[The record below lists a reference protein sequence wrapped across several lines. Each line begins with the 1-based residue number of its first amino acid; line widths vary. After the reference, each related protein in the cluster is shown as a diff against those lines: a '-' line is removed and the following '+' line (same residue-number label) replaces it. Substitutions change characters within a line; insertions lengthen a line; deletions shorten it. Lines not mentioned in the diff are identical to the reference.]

1 MTKDELEDQK
11 LENEAMKTAKEKAK
25 KESKKQIQKIIWHA
39 VKAAVIP
46 FIILFAKIMAV
57 VLLVCVVVSLFQS
70 ILNFDD
76 NDNSS
81 TTTDQEYTSSASEQ
95 TGGIDVTAEDWQLTR
110 NQIEEFIRNYETGN
124 EELRTELL
132 ENRIEQI
139 YNWQEETGYSAGL
152 IIAIA
157 LEENKTNFDDFLE
170 EMNEKGNIWK
180 EAGYKT
186 VKEIAQDYIGDET
199 AEEWANTI
207 IEPGMQETGEAL
219 GIIVYGEK
227 NIPGDGKSRG
237 YYNVYVSKTGKMYRN
252 YKQIIGEYS
261 KHVWSPTYNG
271 IPGTIYNNGC
281 SLTSIAVVVSGYQN
295 REISPLDVV
304 NRISNDTGYVAI
316 FYPMVAFSSYGIEAV
331 RPQYNSKSSVINHV
345 QTGRP
350 VIIHVLKEEGS
361 TFTEGEH
368 WMAILDYNETTDE
381 LYVSNPSATRPT
393 KTGWI
398 DADMVLTGCTEY
410 FAIMN

>member
-25 KESKKQIQKIIWHA
+25 RESKKQIQKIIWHA

-46 FIILFAKIMAV
+46 FMILFAKIMAV

-70 ILNFDD
+70 VLNFNNDD
-76 NDNSS
+76 SS
-81 TTTDQEYTSSASEQ
+81 TTTDQEYTSSSSEQ
-95 TGGIDVTAEDWQLTR
+95 TGEIDITDEDWQLTR
-110 NQIEEFIRNYETGN
+110 SQIEQFIENYETGN

-207 IEPGMQETGEAL
+207 IEPGMQEAGEAL

-227 NIPGDGKSRG
+227 NISGDG
-237 YYNVYVSKTGKMYRN
+237 YDNVYVSKTGKMYRN
-252 YKQIIGEYS
+252 YKQIKGTYAQ
-261 KHVWSPTYNG
+261 HVWSPTYNG
-271 IPGTIYNNGC
+271 SPGTIYNNGC
-281 SLTSIAVVVSGYQN
+281 ALTSIAVVISGYQN
-295 REISPLDVV
+295 RNVSPLDVV
-304 NRISNDTGYVAI
+304 NRISNNTGYVAS
-316 FYPMVAFSSYGIEAV
+316 FNPMVAFSSYGIEAT
-331 RPQYNSKSSVINHV
+331 RPQYNSKSRVINHV
-345 QTGRP
+345 QTGKP
-350 VIIHVLKEEGS
+350 VIIHVLKEEES
-361 TFTEGEH
+361 TFTDGEH

-398 DADMVLTGCTEY
+398 DADMVLRGCTEY

>member
-25 KESKKQIQKIIWHA
+25 RESKKQIQKIIWHA

-46 FIILFAKIMAV
+46 FMILFAKIMAV

-70 ILNFDD
+70 VLNFNNDD
-76 NDNSS
+76 SS
-81 TTTDQEYTSSASEQ
+81 TTTDQEYTSSSSEQ
-95 TGGIDVTAEDWQLTR
+95 TGEIDITDEDWQLTR
-110 NQIEEFIRNYETGN
+110 SQIEQFIENYETGN

-207 IEPGMQETGEAL
+207 IEPGMQEVGEAL

-227 NIPGDGKSRG
+227 NISGDG
-237 YYNVYVSKTGKMYRN
+237 YDNVYVSKTGKMYRN
-252 YKQIIGEYS
+252 YKQIKGTYAQ
-261 KHVWSPTYNG
+261 HVWSPTYNG
-271 IPGTIYNNGC
+271 SPGTIYNNGC
-281 SLTSIAVVVSGYQN
+281 ALTSIAVVISGYQN
-295 REISPLDVV
+295 RNVSPLDVV
-304 NRISNDTGYVAI
+304 NRISNNTGYVAS
-316 FYPMVAFSSYGIEAV
+316 FNPMVAFSSYGIEAT
-331 RPQYNSKSSVINHV
+331 RPQYNSKSRVINHV
-345 QTGRP
+345 QTGKP
-350 VIIHVLKEEGS
+350 VIIHVLKEEES
-361 TFTEGEH
+361 TFTDGEH

-398 DADMVLTGCTEY
+398 DADMVLRGCTEY
-410 FAIMN
+410 FTIMN

>member
-46 FIILFAKIMAV
+46 FIILFAKIMAA
-57 VLLVCVVVSLFQS
+57 VLLVCVVVTLFQS

-95 TGGIDVTAEDWQLTR
+95 TGGIEVTAEDWQLTR

-124 EELRTELL
+124 EELRRELL

-139 YNWQEETGYSAGL
+139 YNWQEDTGYSAGL

-207 IEPGMQETGEAL
+207 IEPGMQEAGEAL

-227 NIPGDGKSRG
+227 NISGDG
-237 YYNVYVSKTGKMYRN
+237 YDNVYVSKTGKMYRN
-252 YKQIIGEYS
+252 YKQIKGTYAQ
-261 KHVWSPTYNG
+261 HVWSPTYNG
-271 IPGTIYNNGC
+271 SPGTIYNNGC
-281 SLTSIAVVVSGYQN
+281 ALTSIAVVISGYQN
-295 REISPLDVV
+295 RNVSPLDVV
-304 NRISNDTGYVAI
+304 NRISNNTGYVAS
-316 FYPMVAFSSYGIEAV
+316 FNPMVAFSSYGIEAT
-331 RPQYNSKSSVINHV
+331 RPQYNSKSRVINHV
-345 QTGRP
+345 QTGKP
-350 VIIHVLKEEGS
+350 VIIHVLKEEES
-361 TFTEGEH
+361 TFTDGEH

-398 DADMVLTGCTEY
+398 DADMVLRGCTEY

>member
-25 KESKKQIQKIIWHA
+25 RESKKQIQKIIWHA

-46 FIILFAKIMAV
+46 FMILFAKIMAV

-70 ILNFDD
+70 VLNFNNDD
-76 NDNSS
+76 SS
-81 TTTDQEYTSSASEQ
+81 TTTDQEYTSSSSEQ
-95 TGGIDVTAEDWQLTR
+95 TGEIDITDEDWQLTR
-110 NQIEEFIRNYETGN
+110 SQIEQFIENYETGN

-207 IEPGMQETGEAL
+207 IEPGMQEAGEAL

-227 NIPGDGKSRG
+227 NISGDG
-237 YYNVYVSKTGKMYRN
+237 YDNVYVSKTGKMYRN
-252 YKQIIGEYS
+252 YKQIKGTYAQ
-261 KHVWSPTYNG
+261 HVWSPTYNG
-271 IPGTIYNNGC
+271 SPGTIYNNGC
-281 SLTSIAVVVSGYQN
+281 ALTSIAVVISGYQHRN
-295 REISPLDVV
+295 VSPLDIV
-304 NRISNDTGYVAI
+304 NRISNNTGYVAS
-316 FYPMVAFSSYGIEAV
+316 FNPMVAFSSYGIEAT
-331 RPQYNSKSSVINHV
+331 RPQYNSKSRVINHV
-345 QTGRP
+345 QTGKP
-350 VIIHVLKEEGS
+350 VIIHVLKEEES
-361 TFTEGEH
+361 TFTDGEH

-398 DADMVLTGCTEY
+398 DADMVLRGCTEY

>member
-25 KESKKQIQKIIWHA
+25 RESKKQIQKIIWHA

-46 FIILFAKIMAV
+46 FMILFAKIMAV

-70 ILNFDD
+70 VLNFNNDD
-76 NDNSS
+76 SS
-81 TTTDQEYTSSASEQ
+81 TTTDQEYTSSSSEQ
-95 TGGIDVTAEDWQLTR
+95 TGEIDITDEDWQLTR
-110 NQIEEFIRNYETGN
+110 SQIEQFIENYETGN

-199 AEEWANTI
+199 AEEWANTK
-207 IEPGMQETGEAL
+207 IEPGMQEAGEAL

-227 NIPGDGKSRG
+227 NISGDG
-237 YYNVYVSKTGKMYRN
+237 YDNVYVSKTGKMYRN
-252 YKQIIGEYS
+252 YKQIKGTYAQ
-261 KHVWSPTYNG
+261 HVWSPTYNG
-271 IPGTIYNNGC
+271 SPGTIYNNGC
-281 SLTSIAVVVSGYQN
+281 ALTSIAVVISGYQN
-295 REISPLDVV
+295 RNVSPLDVV
-304 NRISNDTGYVAI
+304 NRISNNTGYVAS
-316 FYPMVAFSSYGIEAV
+316 FNPMVAFSSYGIEAT
-331 RPQYNSKSSVINHV
+331 RPQYNSKSRVINHV
-345 QTGRP
+345 QTGKP
-350 VIIHVLKEEGS
+350 VIIHVLKEEES
-361 TFTEGEH
+361 TFTDGEH

-398 DADMVLTGCTEY
+398 DADMVLRGCTEY

>member
-25 KESKKQIQKIIWHA
+25 RESKKQIQKIIWHA

-46 FIILFAKIMAV
+46 FMILFAKIMAV

-70 ILNFDD
+70 VLNFNNDD
-76 NDNSS
+76 SS
-81 TTTDQEYTSSASEQ
+81 TTTDQEYTSSSSEQ
-95 TGGIDVTAEDWQLTR
+95 TGEIDITDEDWQLTR
-110 NQIEEFIRNYETGN
+110 SQIEQFIENYETGN

-180 EAGYKT
+180 EAGYTT

-199 AEEWANTI
+199 AGEWANTI
-207 IEPGMQETGEAL
+207 IEPGMQEAGEKL

-227 NIPGDGKSRG
+227 AISGDG
-237 YYNVYVSKTGKMYRN
+237 YDNVYVSKTGKMYRN
-252 YKQIIGEYS
+252 YKQIKGTYAQ
-261 KHVWSPTYNG
+261 HVWSPTYNG
-271 IPGTIYNNGC
+271 SPGTIYNNGC
-281 SLTSIAVVVSGYQN
+281 ALTSIAVVISGYQN
-295 REISPLDVV
+295 RNVSPLDVV
-304 NRISNDTGYVAI
+304 NRISNNTGYVAR
-316 FYPMVAFSSYGIEAV
+316 FKPMVAFSSYGIEAT
-331 RPQYNSKSSVINHV
+331 RPQYNSKSRVINHV
-345 QTGRP
+345 QTGKP
-350 VIIHVLKEEGS
+350 VIIHVLKEEES
-361 TFTEGEH
+361 TFTDGEH

-398 DADMVLTGCTEY
+398 DADMVLRGCTEY

>member
-1 MTKDELEDQK
+1 MTKDELENQK

-25 KESKKQIQKIIWHA
+25 RESKKQIQKIIWHA

-46 FIILFAKIMAV
+46 FMILFAKIMAV

-70 ILNFDD
+70 VLNFNNDD
-76 NDNSS
+76 SS
-81 TTTDQEYTSSASEQ
+81 TTTDQEYTSSSSEQ
-95 TGGIDVTAEDWQLTR
+95 TGEIDITDEDWQLTR
-110 NQIEEFIRNYETGN
+110 SQIEQFIENYETGN

-207 IEPGMQETGEAL
+207 IEPGMQEAGEAL

-227 NIPGDGKSRG
+227 NISGDG
-237 YYNVYVSKTGKMYRN
+237 YDNVYVSKTGKMYRN
-252 YKQIIGEYS
+252 YKQIKGTYAQ
-261 KHVWSPTYNG
+261 HVWSPTYNG
-271 IPGTIYNNGC
+271 SPGTIYNNGC
-281 SLTSIAVVVSGYQN
+281 ALTSIAVVISGYQN
-295 REISPLDVV
+295 RNVSPLDVV
-304 NRISNDTGYVAI
+304 NRISNNTGYVAS
-316 FYPMVAFSSYGIEAV
+316 FNPMVAFSSYGIEAT
-331 RPQYNSKSSVINHV
+331 RPQYNSKSRVINHV
-345 QTGRP
+345 QTGKP
-350 VIIHVLKEEGS
+350 VIIHVLKEEES
-361 TFTEGEH
+361 TFTDGEH

-398 DADMVLTGCTEY
+398 DADMVLRGCTEY

>member
-25 KESKKQIQKIIWHA
+25 RESKKQIQKIIWHA

-46 FIILFAKIMAV
+46 FMILFAKIMAV

-70 ILNFDD
+70 VLNFNNDD
-76 NDNSS
+76 SS
-81 TTTDQEYTSSASEQ
+81 TTTDQEYTSSSSEQ
-95 TGGIDVTAEDWQLTR
+95 TGEIDITDEDWQLTR
-110 NQIEEFIRNYETGN
+110 SQIEQFIENYETGN

-199 AEEWANTI
+199 AEEWANTK

-227 NIPGDGKSRG
+227 NISGDG
-237 YYNVYVSKTGKMYRN
+237 YDNVYVSKTGKMYRN
-252 YKQIIGEYS
+252 YKQIKGTYAQ
-261 KHVWSPTYNG
+261 HVWSPTYNG
-271 IPGTIYNNGC
+271 SPGTIYNNGC
-281 SLTSIAVVVSGYQN
+281 ALTSIAVVISGYQN
-295 REISPLDVV
+295 RNVSPLDVV
-304 NRISNDTGYVAI
+304 NRISNNTGYVAS
-316 FYPMVAFSSYGIEAV
+316 FNPMVAFSSYGIEAT
-331 RPQYNSKSSVINHV
+331 RPQYNSKSRVINHV
-345 QTGRP
+345 QTGKP
-350 VIIHVLKEEGS
+350 VIIHVLKEEES
-361 TFTEGEH
+361 TFTDGEH

-398 DADMVLTGCTEY
+398 DADMVLRGCTEY

>member
-1 MTKDELEDQK
+1 MYGISEEDEDLEKKKQTQ
-11 LENEAMKTAKEKAK
+11 LGYENGKRAAK
-25 KESKKQIQKIIWHA
+25 KQQKKNERKQTIKAIWQKIPIKIKLIIIA
-39 VKAAVIP
+39 TTAISIG
-46 FIILFAKIMAV
+46 FILLCASAWYILE
-57 VLLVCVVVSLFQS
+57 SET
-70 ILNFDD
+70 N
-76 NDNSS
+76 
-81 TTTDQEYTSSASEQ
+81 TTNTDQEYTSSASEQ
-95 TGGIDVTAEDWQLTR
+95 TGEIDVTAEDWQLTR

-199 AEEWANTI
+199 AEEWANTK

-227 NIPGDGKSRG
+227 NISGDG
-237 YYNVYVSKTGKMYRN
+237 YDNVYVSKTGKMYRN
-252 YKQIIGEYS
+252 YKQIKGTYAQ
-261 KHVWSPTYNG
+261 HVWSPTYNG
-271 IPGTIYNNGC
+271 SPGTIYNNGC
-281 SLTSIAVVVSGYQN
+281 ALTSIAVVISGYQN
-295 REISPLDVV
+295 RNVSPLDVV
-304 NRISNDTGYVAI
+304 NRISNNTGYVAS
-316 FYPMVAFSSYGIEAV
+316 FNPMVAFSSYGIEAT
-331 RPQYNSKSSVINHV
+331 RPQYNSKSRVINHV
-345 QTGRP
+345 QTGKP
-350 VIIHVLKEEGS
+350 VIIHVLKEEES
-361 TFTEGEH
+361 TFTDGEH

-398 DADMVLTGCTEY
+398 DADMVLRGCTEY

>member
-1 MTKDELEDQK
+1 MTKEELEDQK

-46 FIILFAKIMAV
+46 FIILFAKIMAA
-57 VLLVCVVVSLFQS
+57 VLLVCVVVTLFQS

-76 NDNSS
+76 SDNSS

-95 TGGIDVTAEDWQLTR
+95 TGEIDITDEDWQLTR
-110 NQIEEFIRNYETGN
+110 SQIEQFIENYETGN

-207 IEPGMQETGEAL
+207 IEPGMQEAGEAL

-227 NIPGDGKSRG
+227 NISGDG
-237 YYNVYVSKTGKMYRN
+237 YDNVYVSKTGKMYRN
-252 YKQIIGEYS
+252 YKQIKGTYAQ
-261 KHVWSPTYNG
+261 HVWSPTYNG
-271 IPGTIYNNGC
+271 SPGTIYNNGC
-281 SLTSIAVVVSGYQN
+281 ALTSIAVVISGYQN
-295 REISPLDVV
+295 RNVSPLDVV
-304 NRISNDTGYVAI
+304 NRISNNTGYVAS
-316 FYPMVAFSSYGIEAV
+316 FNPMVAFSSYGIEAT
-331 RPQYNSKSSVINHV
+331 RPQYNSKSRVINHV
-345 QTGRP
+345 QTGKP
-350 VIIHVLKEEGS
+350 VIIHVLKEEES
-361 TFTEGEH
+361 TFTDGEH

-398 DADMVLTGCTEY
+398 DADMVLRGCTEY

>member
-25 KESKKQIQKIIWHA
+25 RESKKQIQKIIWHA

-46 FIILFAKIMAV
+46 FMILFAKIMAV

-70 ILNFDD
+70 VLNFNNDD
-76 NDNSS
+76 SS
-81 TTTDQEYTSSASEQ
+81 TTTDQEYTSSSSEQ
-95 TGGIDVTAEDWQLTR
+95 TGEIDITDEDWQLTR
-110 NQIEEFIRNYETGN
+110 SQIEQFIENYETGN

-180 EAGYKT
+180 EAGYTT

-199 AEEWANTI
+199 AGEWANTI
-207 IEPGMQETGEAL
+207 IEPGMQEAGEKL

-227 NIPGDGKSRG
+227 AISGDG
-237 YYNVYVSKTGKMYRN
+237 YDNVYVSKTGKMYRN
-252 YKQIIGEYS
+252 YKQIKGTYAQ
-261 KHVWSPTYNG
+261 HVWSPTYNG
-271 IPGTIYNNGC
+271 SPGTIYNNGC
-281 SLTSIAVVVSGYQN
+281 ALTSIAVVISGYQN
-295 REISPLDVV
+295 RNVSPLDVV
-304 NRISNDTGYVAI
+304 NRISNNTGYVAS
-316 FYPMVAFSSYGIEAV
+316 FNPMVAFSSYGIEAT
-331 RPQYNSKSSVINHV
+331 RPQYNSKSRVINHV
-345 QTGRP
+345 QTGKP
-350 VIIHVLKEEGS
+350 VIIHVLKEEES
-361 TFTEGEH
+361 TFTDGEH

-398 DADMVLTGCTEY
+398 DADMVLRGCTEY

>member
-1 MTKDELEDQK
+1 MTKEELEDQK

-46 FIILFAKIMAV
+46 FIILFAKIMAA
-57 VLLVCVVVSLFQS
+57 VLLVCVVVTLFQS

-76 NDNSS
+76 SDNSS

-95 TGGIDVTAEDWQLTR
+95 TGEIDVTAENWQLTR
-110 NQIEEFIRNYETGN
+110 SQIEQFIRSYETGN

-207 IEPGMQETGEAL
+207 IEPGMQEAGEAL

-227 NIPGDGKSRG
+227 NISGDG
-237 YYNVYVSKTGKMYRN
+237 YDNVYVSKTGKMYRN
-252 YKQIIGEYS
+252 YKQIKGTYAQ
-261 KHVWSPTYNG
+261 HVWSPTYNG
-271 IPGTIYNNGC
+271 SPGTIYNNGC
-281 SLTSIAVVVSGYQN
+281 ALTSIAVVISGYQN
-295 REISPLDVV
+295 RNVSPLDVV
-304 NRISNDTGYVAI
+304 NRISNNTGYVAS
-316 FYPMVAFSSYGIEAV
+316 FNPMVAFSSYGIEAT
-331 RPQYNSKSSVINHV
+331 RPQYNSKSRVINHV
-345 QTGRP
+345 QTGKP
-350 VIIHVLKEEGS
+350 VIIHVLKEEES

-398 DADMVLTGCTEY
+398 DADMVLRGCTEY

>member
-25 KESKKQIQKIIWHA
+25 RESKKQIQKIIWHA

-46 FIILFAKIMAV
+46 FMILFAKIMAV

-70 ILNFDD
+70 VLNFNNDD
-76 NDNSS
+76 SS
-81 TTTDQEYTSSASEQ
+81 TTTDQEYTSSSSEQ
-95 TGGIDVTAEDWQLTR
+95 TGEIDITDEDWQLTR
-110 NQIEEFIRNYETGN
+110 SQIEQFIENYETGN

-207 IEPGMQETGEAL
+207 IEPGMQEAGEAL

-227 NIPGDGKSRG
+227 SISGDG
-237 YYNVYVSKTGKMYRN
+237 YDNVYVSKTGKMYRN
-252 YKQIIGEYS
+252 YKQIKGTYAQ
-261 KHVWSPTYNG
+261 HVWSPTYNG
-271 IPGTIYNNGC
+271 SPGTIYNNGC
-281 SLTSIAVVVSGYQN
+281 ALTSIAVVISGYQN
-295 REISPLDVV
+295 RNVSPLDVV
-304 NRISNDTGYVAI
+304 NRISNNTGYVAS
-316 FYPMVAFSSYGIEAV
+316 FNPMVAFSSYGIEAT
-331 RPQYNSKSSVINHV
+331 RPQYNSKSRVINHV
-345 QTGRP
+345 QTGKP
-350 VIIHVLKEEGS
+350 VIIHVLKEEES
-361 TFTEGEH
+361 TFTDGEH
-368 WMAILDYNETTDE
+368 WMAILDYNETTDK

-398 DADMVLTGCTEY
+398 DADMVLRGCTEY

>member
-1 MTKDELEDQK
+1 MTKEELEDQK

-25 KESKKQIQKIIWHA
+25 REGKKQIQKIIWHA

-46 FIILFAKIMAV
+46 FIILFAKIMAA
-57 VLLVCVVVSLFQS
+57 VLLVCVVVTLFQS
-70 ILNFDD
+70 VLNFDD

-81 TTTDQEYTSSASEQ
+81 TTIDQEYTSSASEQ
-95 TGGIDVTAEDWQLTR
+95 TGGIEVTAEDWQLTR

-207 IEPGMQETGEAL
+207 IEPGMQEAGEAL

-227 NIPGDGKSRG
+227 NISGDG
-237 YYNVYVSKTGKMYRN
+237 YDNVYVSKTGKMYRN
-252 YKQIIGEYS
+252 YKQIKGTYAQ
-261 KHVWSPTYNG
+261 HVWSPTYNG
-271 IPGTIYNNGC
+271 SPGTIYNNGC
-281 SLTSIAVVVSGYQN
+281 ALTSIAVVISGYQN
-295 REISPLDVV
+295 RNVSPLDVV
-304 NRISNDTGYVAI
+304 NRISNNTGYVAS
-316 FYPMVAFSSYGIEAV
+316 FNPMVAFSSYGIEVA

-345 QTGRP
+345 ETGRP

-361 TFTEGEH
+361 TFTDGEH

-398 DADMVLTGCTEY
+398 DADMVLRGCTEY

>member
-25 KESKKQIQKIIWHA
+25 RESKKQIQKIIWHA

-46 FIILFAKIMAV
+46 FMILFAKIMAV

-70 ILNFDD
+70 VLNFNNDD
-76 NDNSS
+76 SS
-81 TTTDQEYTSSASEQ
+81 TTTDQEYTSSSSEQ
-95 TGGIDVTAEDWQLTR
+95 TGEIDITDEDWQLTR
-110 NQIEEFIRNYETGN
+110 SQIEQFIENYETGN

-157 LEENKTNFDDFLE
+157 LEENKTNFEDFLE

-207 IEPGMQETGEAL
+207 IEPGMQEAGEAL

-227 NIPGDGKSRG
+227 NISGDG
-237 YYNVYVSKTGKMYRN
+237 YDNVYVSKTGKMYRN
-252 YKQIIGEYS
+252 YKQIKGTYAQ
-261 KHVWSPTYNG
+261 HVWSPTYNG
-271 IPGTIYNNGC
+271 SPGTIYNNGC
-281 SLTSIAVVVSGYQN
+281 ALTSIAVVISGYQN
-295 REISPLDVV
+295 RNVSPLDVV
-304 NRISNDTGYVAI
+304 NRISNNTGYVAS
-316 FYPMVAFSSYGIEAV
+316 FNPMVAFSSYGIEAT
-331 RPQYNSKSSVINHV
+331 RPQYNSKSRVINHV
-345 QTGRP
+345 QTGKP
-350 VIIHVLKEEGS
+350 VIIHVLKEEES
-361 TFTEGEH
+361 TFTDGEH

-398 DADMVLTGCTEY
+398 DADMVLRGCTEY

>member
-25 KESKKQIQKIIWHA
+25 RESKKQIQKIIWHA

-46 FIILFAKIMAV
+46 FMILFAKIMAV

-70 ILNFDD
+70 VLNFNNDD
-76 NDNSS
+76 SS
-81 TTTDQEYTSSASEQ
+81 TTTDQEYTSSSSEQ
-95 TGGIDVTAEDWQLTR
+95 TGEIDITDEDWQLTR
-110 NQIEEFIRNYETGN
+110 SQIEQFIENYETGN

-207 IEPGMQETGEAL
+207 IEPGMQEAGEAL

-227 NIPGDGKSRG
+227 NIPGDG
-237 YYNVYVSKTGKMYRN
+237 YDNVYVSKTGKMYRN
-252 YKQIIGEYS
+252 YKQIKGTYAQ
-261 KHVWSPTYNG
+261 HVWSPTYNG
-271 IPGTIYNNGC
+271 SPGTIYNNGC
-281 SLTSIAVVVSGYQN
+281 ALTSIAVVISGYQN
-295 REISPLDVV
+295 RNVSPLDVV
-304 NRISNDTGYVAI
+304 NRISNNTGYVAS
-316 FYPMVAFSSYGIEAV
+316 FNPMVAFSSYGIEAT
-331 RPQYNSKSSVINHV
+331 RPQYNSKSRVINHV
-345 QTGRP
+345 QTGKP
-350 VIIHVLKEEGS
+350 VIIHVLKEEES
-361 TFTEGEH
+361 TFTDGEH

-398 DADMVLTGCTEY
+398 DADMVLRGCTEY

>member
-25 KESKKQIQKIIWHA
+25 RESKKQIQKIIWHA

-46 FIILFAKIMAV
+46 FMILFAKIMAV

-70 ILNFDD
+70 VLNFNNDD
-76 NDNSS
+76 SS
-81 TTTDQEYTSSASEQ
+81 TTTDQEYTSSSSEQ
-95 TGGIDVTAEDWQLTR
+95 TGEIDITDEDWQLTR
-110 NQIEEFIRNYETGN
+110 SQIEQFIENYETGN

-199 AEEWANTI
+199 AEAWANTK
-207 IEPGMQETGEAL
+207 IEPGMQEAGEAL

-227 NIPGDGKSRG
+227 NISGDG
-237 YYNVYVSKTGKMYRN
+237 YDNVYVSKTGKMYRN
-252 YKQIIGEYS
+252 YKQIKGTYAQ
-261 KHVWSPTYNG
+261 HVWSPTYNG
-271 IPGTIYNNGC
+271 SPGTIYNNGC
-281 SLTSIAVVVSGYQN
+281 ALTSIAVVISGYQN
-295 REISPLDVV
+295 RNVSPLDVV
-304 NRISNDTGYVAI
+304 NRISNNTGYVAR
-316 FYPMVAFSSYGIEAV
+316 FYPMLAFSSYGIEVAT
-331 RPQYNSKSSVINHV
+331 PQYNSKSSVINHV
-345 QTGRP
+345 ETGRP

-368 WMAILDYNETTDE
+368 WMAILDYNETTDK
-381 LYVSNPSATRPT
+381 LYVSNPSSTRPT

>member
-25 KESKKQIQKIIWHA
+25 RESKKQIQKIIWHA

-46 FIILFAKIMAV
+46 FMILFAKIMAV

-70 ILNFDD
+70 VLNFNNDD
-76 NDNSS
+76 SS
-81 TTTDQEYTSSASEQ
+81 TTTDQEYTSSSSEQ
-95 TGGIDVTAEDWQLTR
+95 TGEIDITDEDWQLTR
-110 NQIEEFIRNYETGN
+110 SQIEQFIENYETGN

-207 IEPGMQETGEAL
+207 IEPGMQEAGEAL

-227 NIPGDGKSRG
+227 SISGDG
-237 YYNVYVSKTGKMYRN
+237 YDNVYVSKTGKMYRN
-252 YKQIIGEYS
+252 YKQIKGTYAQ
-261 KHVWSPTYNG
+261 HVWSPTYNG
-271 IPGTIYNNGC
+271 SPGTIYNNGC
-281 SLTSIAVVVSGYQN
+281 ALTSIAVVISGYQN
-295 REISPLDVV
+295 RNVSPLDVV
-304 NRISNDTGYVAI
+304 NRISNNTGYVAS
-316 FYPMVAFSSYGIEAV
+316 FNPMVAFSSYGIEAT
-331 RPQYNSKSSVINHV
+331 RPQYNSKSRVINHV
-345 QTGRP
+345 QTGKP
-350 VIIHVLKEEGS
+350 VIIHVLKEEES
-361 TFTEGEH
+361 TFTDGEH

-398 DADMVLTGCTEY
+398 DADMVLRGCTEY

>member
-1 MTKDELEDQK
+1 M
-11 LENEAMKTAKEKAK
+11 
-25 KESKKQIQKIIWHA
+25 
-39 VKAAVIP
+39 
-46 FIILFAKIMAV
+46 ILFAKIMAV

-70 ILNFDD
+70 VLNFNNDD
-76 NDNSS
+76 SS
-81 TTTDQEYTSSASEQ
+81 TTTDQEYTSSSSEQ
-95 TGGIDVTAEDWQLTR
+95 TGEIDITDEDWQLTR
-110 NQIEEFIRNYETGN
+110 SQIEQFIENYETGN

-207 IEPGMQETGEAL
+207 IEPGMQEAGEAL

-227 NIPGDGKSRG
+227 NISGDG
-237 YYNVYVSKTGKMYRN
+237 YDNVYVSKTGKMYRN
-252 YKQIIGEYS
+252 YKQIKGTYAQ
-261 KHVWSPTYNG
+261 HVWSPTYNG
-271 IPGTIYNNGC
+271 SPGTIYNNGC
-281 SLTSIAVVVSGYQN
+281 ALTSIAVVISGYQN
-295 REISPLDVV
+295 RNVSPLDVV
-304 NRISNDTGYVAI
+304 NRISNNTGYVAS
-316 FYPMVAFSSYGIEAV
+316 FNPMVAFSSYGIEAT
-331 RPQYNSKSSVINHV
+331 RPQYNSKSRVINHV
-345 QTGRP
+345 QTGKP
-350 VIIHVLKEEGS
+350 VIIHVLKEEES
-361 TFTEGEH
+361 TFTDGEH

-398 DADMVLTGCTEY
+398 DADMVLRGCTEY

>member
-57 VLLVCVVVSLFQS
+57 VLLVCVVVTLFQS

-95 TGGIDVTAEDWQLTR
+95 TGEIDVTAENWQLTR
-110 NQIEEFIRNYETGN
+110 SQIEQFIRSYETGN

-207 IEPGMQETGEAL
+207 IEPGMQEAGEAL

-227 NIPGDGKSRG
+227 NISGDG
-237 YYNVYVSKTGKMYRN
+237 YDNVYVSKTGKMYRN
-252 YKQIIGEYS
+252 YKQIKGTYAQ
-261 KHVWSPTYNG
+261 HVWSPTYNG
-271 IPGTIYNNGC
+271 SPGTIYNNGC
-281 SLTSIAVVVSGYQN
+281 ALTSIAVVISGYQN
-295 REISPLDVV
+295 RNVSPLDVV
-304 NRISNDTGYVAI
+304 NRISNNTGYVAS
-316 FYPMVAFSSYGIEAV
+316 FNPMVAFSSYGIEAT
-331 RPQYNSKSSVINHV
+331 RPQYNSKSRVINHV
-345 QTGRP
+345 QTGKP
-350 VIIHVLKEEGS
+350 VIIHVLKEEES
-361 TFTEGEH
+361 TFTDGEH

-398 DADMVLTGCTEY
+398 DADMVLRGCTEY

>member
-25 KESKKQIQKIIWHA
+25 RESKKQIQKIIWHA

-46 FIILFAKIMAV
+46 FMILFAKIMAV

-70 ILNFDD
+70 VLNFNNDD
-76 NDNSS
+76 SS
-81 TTTDQEYTSSASEQ
+81 TTTDQEYTSSSSEQ
-95 TGGIDVTAEDWQLTR
+95 TGEIDITDEDWQLTR
-110 NQIEEFIRNYETGN
+110 SQIEQFIENYETGN

-227 NIPGDGKSRG
+227 NIPGDG
-237 YYNVYVSKTGKMYRN
+237 YDNVYVSKTGKMYRN
-252 YKQIIGEYS
+252 YKQIKGTYAQ
-261 KHVWSPTYNG
+261 HVWSPTYNG
-271 IPGTIYNNGC
+271 SPGTIYNNGC
-281 SLTSIAVVVSGYQN
+281 ALTSIAVVISGYQN
-295 REISPLDVV
+295 RNVSPLDVV
-304 NRISNDTGYVAI
+304 NRISNNTGYVAS
-316 FYPMVAFSSYGIEAV
+316 FNPMVAFSSYGIEAT
-331 RPQYNSKSSVINHV
+331 RPQYNSKSRVINHV
-345 QTGRP
+345 QTGNP
-350 VIIHVLKEEGS
+350 VIIHVLKEEES
-361 TFTEGEH
+361 TFTDGEH

-398 DADMVLTGCTEY
+398 DADMVLRGCTEY

>member
-1 MTKDELEDQK
+1 MTKEELEDQK

-25 KESKKQIQKIIWHA
+25 REGKKQIQKIIWHA

-46 FIILFAKIMAV
+46 FIILFAKIMAA
-57 VLLVCVVVSLFQS
+57 VLLVCVVVTLFQS

-76 NDNSS
+76 SDNSS

-95 TGGIDVTAEDWQLTR
+95 TGEIDVTAENWQLTR
-110 NQIEEFIRNYETGN
+110 SQIEQFIRSYETGN

-207 IEPGMQETGEAL
+207 IEPGMQEAGEAL

-227 NIPGDGKSRG
+227 NISGDG
-237 YYNVYVSKTGKMYRN
+237 YDNVYVSKTGKMYRN
-252 YKQIIGEYS
+252 YKQIKGTYAQ
-261 KHVWSPTYNG
+261 HVWSPTYNG
-271 IPGTIYNNGC
+271 SPGTIYNNGC
-281 SLTSIAVVVSGYQN
+281 ALTSIAVVISGYQN
-295 REISPLDVV
+295 RNVSPLDVV
-304 NRISNDTGYVAI
+304 NRISNNTGYVAS
-316 FYPMVAFSSYGIEAV
+316 FNPMVAFSSYGIEAT
-331 RPQYNSKSSVINHV
+331 RPQYNSKSRVINHV
-345 QTGRP
+345 QTGKP
-350 VIIHVLKEEGS
+350 VIIHVLKEEES
-361 TFTEGEH
+361 TFTDGEH

-398 DADMVLTGCTEY
+398 DADMVLRGCTEY